1 MAVEA
6 AALESA
12 FERAPALVDRLVA
25 EAPFPSAEA
34 ATARARSL
42 LEAMTERDRIAV
54 LDAHPRIGAD
64 PRILSADSAREQ
76 GGGGDPAVIE
86 RLTELN
92 AAYERTF
99 GFRFVVFVAGRPK
112 SKIVPV
118 LERRLR
124 STREQELVIGTEE
137 FLAIALDRLSHAPR

>member
-1 MAVEA
+1 VAVEA
-6 AALESA
+6 ARLERA

-25 EAPFPSAEA
+25 EAPFPSADA

-42 LEAMTERDRIAV
+42 LESMTERDRVAV

-64 PRILSADSAREQ
+64 PRMLSADSAREQ
-76 GGGGDPAVIE
+76 GGGEDPAVIE

-92 AAYERTF
+92 ELYERTF
-99 GFRFVVFVAGRPK
+99 GFRFVVFVAGRAK
-112 SKIVPV
+112 SEIVPV

-124 STREQELVIGTEE
+124 RTREQELATGTEE
-137 FLAIALDRLSHAPR
+137 FLAIAHDRLTR

>member
-6 AALESA
+6 ARLEHA
-12 FERAPALVDRLVA
+12 FERAPALVDRLAA
-25 EAPFPSAEA
+25 EAPFPSANA
-34 ATARARSL
+34 VIARARSL

-54 LDAHPRIGAD
+54 LDAHPRVGAD

-76 GGGGDPAVIE
+76 GGDSEPAVLE
-86 RLTELN
+86 RLADLN
-92 AAYERTF
+92 ALYERTF

-112 SKIVPV
+112 SEIVPV

-124 STREQELVIGTEE
+124 RTREQELATGTEE
-137 FLAIALDRLSHAPR
+137 FLAIALDRLER